1 MHCPTTSADDG
12 PSLRTATTHSAIAS
26 RNSNR
31 HPHRPAIPHNYHL
44 PTTHVLRPLAAQSN
58 TFDSFKTS
66 LGNTST
72 RFARSVA
79 SGKGNARLQLGIVLG
94 FVFLFL
100 VFKVFGGSGTPVKV
114 PVAPAEDGFRF

>member
-1 MHCPTTSADDG
+1 M
-12 PSLRTATTHSAIAS
+12 PSSNHPRPPSPPSSHPPSHS
-26 RNSNR
+26 
-31 HPHRPAIPHNYHL
+31 
-44 PTTHVLRPLAAQSN
+44 QSN

-79 SGKGNARLQLGIVLG
+79 SGKGNARLQLGIVLA

-100 VFKVFGGSGTPVKV
+100 VFKVFGASSAPAKV
-114 PVAPAEDGFRF
+114 PTAPVEDGFRW